1 MVEDT
6 AHDAELVEY
15 ALRQGG
21 FDFAFRR
28 VETEAEFLDALKRF
42 RPSVILSDHGLP
54 AFDGFAALSLAQKKI
69 PEAPFI
75 FVAGSLGEETA
86 IQALKNGAADFVLKD
101 HLSNL
106 APALRRALRQAD
118 AHMRRQRAAKA
129 LQSSEERYRSLV
141 EISPDALFVQTDDKI
156 VFINSA
162 GVRLFDD
169 GDVNMVLGKSAVEFF
184 HPDERAEIR
193 ERLRVLL
200 KEQKPMPFSE
210 YRVRRPDGSLVE
222 VEMAAE
228 PLTFEGRRSAQVI
241 VHEISDR
248 KLAEA
253 EIRRLNLE
261 LEQRVNERT
270 AELEAANKELE
281 AFSYSVSHDLR
292 SPLRH
297 IEGFVEIFR
306 ATKAENLD
314 AEAQEYLKTIA
325 DSAKQMGRLIDDLL
339 AFSRTARAELR
350 KTRMNLNEMVQNVL
364 RELSLEMA
372 GREIEWKIGSLPQ
385 AEGDANLIHQVLSN
399 LIRNALKY
407 TRRRKPARIE
417 IGSVSDPSAITI
429 FVRDNGVGF
438 DMKYAHKLFGVFQRL
453 HRASDFEGTG
463 IGLANV
469 RRIVNR
475 HGGRAWAEGE
485 IDAGA
490 TFYFTLPKNSQRRKS
505 VA

>member
-1 MVEDT
+1 MLED
-6 AHDAELVEY
+6 AARDADLVEY
-15 ALRQGG
+15 TLRRGG
-21 FDFAFRR
+21 FDFSFRR
-28 VETEAEFLDALKRF
+28 VETKAEFLEALKRF

-54 AFDGFAALSLAQKKI
+54 AFDGFAALSLALKKV
-69 PEAPFI
+69 PETPFI
-75 FVAGSLGEETA
+75 FVTSSWGEETA
-86 IQALKNGAADFVLKD
+86 IQALKDGAADFVLKE

-106 APALRRALRQAD
+106 PQAVNRALRQAEI
-118 AHMRRQRAAKA
+118 HLRRQRAEKA

-162 GVRLFDD
+162 GVKLFDN
-169 GDVNMVLGKSAVEFF
+169 GDVNLVLGKSAVDFF
-184 HPDERAEIR
+184 HPNERAEIR
-193 ERLRVLL
+193 ERLRTLL
-200 KEQKPMPFSE
+200 TEQKPMPFSE
-210 YRVRRPDGSLVE
+210 HRVVRPDGSVVE
-222 VEMAAE
+222 VEMAAA

-253 EIRRLNLE
+253 EIRRLNQE
-261 LEQRVNERT
+261 LEQRVIERT

-306 ATKAENLD
+306 ATKADRLD
-314 AEAQEYLKTIA
+314 REAQEYLRTIA
-325 DSAKQMGRLIDDLL
+325 DAAKQMGRLIDDLL
-339 AFSRTARAELR
+339 TFSRTARAELR
-350 KTRMNLNEMVQNVL
+350 KTRINLNDIVQNVL

-372 GREIEWKIGSLPQ
+372 GREIEWNISPLPQ
-385 AEGDANLIHQVLSN
+385 AEGDANLIHQVFSN
-399 LIRNALKY
+399 LVRNALKY
-407 TRRRKPARIE
+407 TRPRRPARIK
-417 IGSVSDPSAITI
+417 IGGRTDPTDITVFVS
-429 FVRDNGVGF
+429 DNGVGF
-438 DMKYAHKLFGVFQRL
+438 DIKYAHKLFGVFQRL
-453 HRASDFEGTG
+453 HRASEFEGTG

-475 HGGRAWAEGE
+475 HGGRVWAEGRL
-485 IDAGA
+485 DAGA
-490 TFYFTLPKNSQRRKS
+490 TFYFTLPRHSQRRKS